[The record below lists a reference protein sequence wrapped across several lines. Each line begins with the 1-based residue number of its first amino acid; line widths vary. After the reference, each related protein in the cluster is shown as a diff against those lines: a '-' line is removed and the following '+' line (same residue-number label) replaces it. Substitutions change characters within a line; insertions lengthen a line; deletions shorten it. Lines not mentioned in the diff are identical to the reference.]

1 MRKFLFLALLACITG
16 LVFSSCNDEEY
27 STKSTLQ
34 GIVVEKDTSVPL
46 ADVIVTLG
54 DNDCFTG
61 EDGSFEFHNLVFNKA
76 VVLHAEKTGY
86 KAYDREIKPEEIRTT
101 DNITIRLEKR
111 P

>member
-34 GIVVEKDTSVPL
+34 GIVVDKDTSVPL

-54 DNDCFTG
+54 NNDVFTK
-61 EDGSFEFHNLVFNKA
+61 EDGAFEFKNLIFNKA

-86 KAYDREIKPEEIRTT
+86 KAYDREIKPEDVRGN
-101 DNITIRLEKR
+101 DRITIRLEKR